1 MQFPRGAGVLVGLL
15 QQQKL
20 HFLLLFQQ
28 LDKRRQSLTGSKVKP
43 PWSSYSLSFY
53 PSCCILGQL
62 PSMHELMSFPKR
74 TR

>member
-1 MQFPRGAGVLVGLL
+1 MGLGSWWASCSSRN
-15 QQQKL
+15 
-20 HFLLLFQQ
+20 FISFFSFQQ